1 MKQFS
6 SFAKMMVACM
16 LLLASGSLM
25 AAVNENNIHNDVV
38 ENGKVV
44 SREVFEKSDSG
55 ILTPVKKYNFDY
67 NLNNEMTQ
75 KVVYKWDSR
84 KSKWTEESQTIYT
97 YLGNEL
103 TMEYHV
109 WDKSSETFV
118 PTEKQVTSSDGNT
131 VTRIS
136 YKMNKRTNT
145 WEPLKNGKGHS
156 FDTFALN

>member
-16 LLLASGSLM
+16 FMLAGSSLM
-25 AAVNENNIHNDVV
+25 AAVNDNNIHNDVV
-38 ENGKVV
+38 EEGKVM

-55 ILTPVKKYNFDY
+55 ILTPIKKYVFDY
-67 NLNNEMTQ
+67 NVNNEMTQ

-84 KSKWTEESQTIYT
+84 NNKWAEDTQTLYT

-103 TMEYHV
+103 TMEYYV
-109 WDKSSETFV
+109 WNKSSDSFV
-118 PTEKQVTSSDGNT
+118 ATEKQVITNDGNS
-131 VTRIS
+131 VTQIS
-136 YKMNKRTNT
+136 YKMNKRTNS

-156 FDTFALN
+156 FDTYALN